1 MPHTIFFSWQATRSQ
16 REGRSLIED
25 ALKTAI
31 ANLANDLTL
40 EEALREGLDLDK
52 DTKNVPGNPPIFT
65 TILGKIDKAAVFIP
79 DLTSVAKRENGE
91 LIPNPNVLIEYG
103 WALNSLGYH
112 QIIPVMNTAY
122 GDPKEE
128 DLPFDMAHLRNP
140 ITYNLSESA
149 SNDDLRAVRA
159 SLAKV
164 LENALKTVFES
175 EEFKSSLPKPPAP
188 PVFPRQ
194 DAQDGRARFMAKGK
208 SLGVPRSRLMQ
219 LTGQPESS
227 QLHLAEGAACWFR
240 IMPAIDTGRRWLVQ
254 DLQEMT
260 LELSIAPILNM
271 SQSVGFVR
279 GADGGGHYA
288 VEGGDTTH
296 SVAYVFKTGEIWIID
311 SWLAQIPQYVELNEL
326 AFTQTLEKCISFLSS
341 RLQVPGPYFWEAGFE
356 GIAGRMLVLREGN
369 HRPWGTAVEDYVF
382 DSGDFKLGDDAAE
395 SLRPFFEKVFD
406 CFGARRPR
414 RSF

>member
-16 REGRSLIED
+16 REGRNLIED

-31 ANLANDLTL
+31 SNLSNDSTL

-65 TILGKIDKAAVFIP
+65 TILGKIDKAAIFIP

-112 QIIPVMNTAY
+112 QIIPVMNAAY

-140 ITYNLSESA
+140 ITYNLPENT
-149 SNDDLRAVRA
+149 SNADLRAVRE
-159 SLAKV
+159 SLAKE

-175 EEFKSSLPKPPAP
+175 EEFKSRLPKSPAP
-188 PVFPRQ
+188 LAFPRQ
-194 DAQDGRARFMAKGK
+194 DMQDGRARFRAKGK
-208 SLGVPRSRLMQ
+208 PLGVGRDRFMQ

-227 QLHLAEGAACWFR
+227 QLYLAEGAACWFR
-240 IMPAIDTGRRWLVQ
+240 IMPTIDTGHRWLVQ

-260 LELSIAPILNM
+260 SELSIVPILNM
-271 SQSVGFVR
+271 SQNIGFIR
-279 GADGGGHYA
+279 GVDGGGYHS
-288 VEGGDTTH
+288 VEGGDRTH

-311 SWLAQIPQYVELNEL
+311 SWLAETPQYVELNEL
-326 AFTQTLEKCISFLSS
+326 AFIETLEKCKNVLSS
-341 RLQVPGPYFWEAGFE
+341 RLKIPGPYFWEAGFE
-356 GIAGRMLVLREGN
+356 GIAGRMLVLREGS
-369 HRPWGTAVEDYVF
+369 HRPWGTAVEDSVS
-382 DSGDFKLGDDAAE
+382 DSGNIKVGDDAAV
-395 SLRPFFEKVFD
+395 SLSPFFEKVFD
-406 CFGARRPR
+406 SFGARRPR
-414 RSF
+414 ISP